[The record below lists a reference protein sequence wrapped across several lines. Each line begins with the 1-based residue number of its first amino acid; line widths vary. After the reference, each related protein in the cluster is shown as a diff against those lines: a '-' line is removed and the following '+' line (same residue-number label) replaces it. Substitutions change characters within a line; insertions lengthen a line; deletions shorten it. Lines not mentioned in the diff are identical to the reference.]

1 MKKYLLITLL
11 FCCLMGFAQNG
22 RIGLRSTTRADI
34 TKSDYTTLQAVFS
47 FGSIES
53 MELSTEK
60 GTFSEISLEGCYP
73 SGEIG
78 TPELPAAH
86 QLLAVPF
93 GATPTVSI
101 KSFSA
106 TDYQLSDYGINT
118 ILPHQPSVRKDQN
131 LEDVK
136 FIYDEA
142 AYQTRGL
149 SAAPAASIEVQGTMR
164 GVRVGSLVVN
174 PLSYDATSNTL
185 RVFNDIEV
193 SVEFEGADQAETER
207 MLLNTYSPYFDI
219 VYKQFFNSRQILDV
233 YDDHPDLM
241 AYPVHMVVVTPENY
255 VSTLQ
260 PWIDW
265 KVQKGFD
272 VNVVTT
278 AQAGGNYNA
287 IRSYVQN
294 LYNTG
299 VNNGATPTF
308 LILVGDVAQ
317 VPNITGSN
325 SQKVTDLYYGSVDN
339 DYFPDMFYSRMSAE
353 NTTQLSNIINKILQY
368 EQYTMPDPSYLSNVL
383 LIAGWD
389 NGWNPTV
396 AQPTINYATT
406 YYYNTAHGFNNVYTY
421 LTQGQ
426 YTGCYNN
433 LNTGVGFVN
442 YTAHGNETSWQSPS
456 FSNSNVNALTNNG
469 KYFLAMGNCCLAAN
483 FGYGQPCFG
492 ETMIRAENK
501 AAYSY
506 IGSCPSTYW
515 YEDYYFALGAT
526 HTHGGA
532 VPSNTE
538 STTGCYDG
546 IWMDDTYN
554 TVSSIVFLGNLAV
567 CKAHTGGYQTH
578 SNPTYYWQAYHVL
591 GDGSIMPYRVNPT
604 PNTVSHTNS
613 IMMGASY
620 FTVYAEEGSYV
631 GISKDNQLL
640 GAALVP
646 ATGVVNV
653 NITPV
658 NQPGNLHIVVTK
670 PQRQPYV
677 TDITVINP
685 EPGTITVSADP
696 EEGGTVTGGGTFDYG
711 TPCTVTATAL
721 GEYSFRS
728 WSEDGVAVANTP
740 EYTFTVTG
748 DRHLVANF
756 NLPPCY
762 TPSGLTASVSGTIVD
777 LSWQATSNAVSY
789 GLFRDGNLIADNITE
804 LNYQDTGLESNTEY
818 CYMVFSNCANGE
830 SSDPSK
836 AACVTTEAVV
846 VPCDPAEG
854 FDAEYVYTNENE
866 YGVLLKWTSVAA
878 IMPVYCH
885 LYRSSDGVNYEPLTD
900 VVPEGNP
907 DFTYFDQ
914 VGVGTYYYELM
925 LEYVY
930 EGESCTSE
938 PVLTSVEVTS
948 VDEMNAGFNLY
959 PNPAND
965 KLTVESAVEMKE
977 VKIYNLLGGLVRS
990 VDQAGYKMEIS
1001 LEGMPNG
1008 LYFIQMV
1015 GDEKT
1020 VSKRF
1025 IKK

>member
-131 LEDVK
+131 PEDVK

-353 NTTQLSNIINKILQY
+353 NTSQLSNIINKILQY

-506 IGSCPSTYW
+506 IGSCPST
-515 YEDYYFALGAT
+515 
-526 HTHGGA
+526 
-532 VPSNTE
+532 
-538 STTGCYDG
+538 
-546 IWMDDTYN
+546 
-554 TVSSIVFLGNLAV
+554 
-567 CKAHTGGYQTH
+567 
-578 SNPTYYWQAYHVL
+578 
-591 GDGSIMPYRVNPT
+591 
-604 PNTVSHTNS
+604 
-613 IMMGASY
+613 
-620 FTVYAEEGSYV
+620 
-631 GISKDNQLL
+631 
-640 GAALVP
+640 
-646 ATGVVNV
+646 
-653 NITPV
+653 
-658 NQPGNLHIVVTK
+658 
-670 PQRQPYV
+670 
-677 TDITVINP
+677 
-685 EPGTITVSADP
+685 
-696 EEGGTVTGGGTFDYG
+696 
-711 TPCTVTATAL
+711 
-721 GEYSFRS
+721 
-728 WSEDGVAVANTP
+728 
-740 EYTFTVTG
+740 
-748 DRHLVANF
+748 
-756 NLPPCY
+756 
-762 TPSGLTASVSGTIVD
+762 
-777 LSWQATSNAVSY
+777 
-789 GLFRDGNLIADNITE
+789 
-804 LNYQDTGLESNTEY
+804 
-818 CYMVFSNCANGE
+818 
-830 SSDPSK
+830 
-836 AACVTTEAVV
+836 
-846 VPCDPAEG
+846 
-854 FDAEYVYTNENE
+854 
-866 YGVLLKWTSVAA
+866 
-878 IMPVYCH
+878 
-885 LYRSSDGVNYEPLTD
+885 
-900 VVPEGNP
+900 
-907 DFTYFDQ
+907 
-914 VGVGTYYYELM
+914 
-925 LEYVY
+925 
-930 EGESCTSE
+930 
-938 PVLTSVEVTS
+938 
-948 VDEMNAGFNLY
+948 
-959 PNPAND
+959 
-965 KLTVESAVEMKE
+965 
-977 VKIYNLLGGLVRS
+977 
-990 VDQAGYKMEIS
+990 
-1001 LEGMPNG
+1001 
-1008 LYFIQMV
+1008 
-1015 GDEKT
+1015 
-1020 VSKRF
+1020 
-1025 IKK
+1025 